1 MAARPLHKMGTLAR
15 LTGLSPILLR
25 AWERRYDLL
34 RPERTAGGHRLYTED
49 DLRLL
54 RRVQELLGQGRS
66 IGEVAALG
74 REALLRDASP
84 PVRTRAPDVAAGAV
98 GWREDLVQ
106 AAVEIDARAADRALD
121 EAFAALSPDR
131 ALVDVV
137 EPALRE
143 VGALWAA
150 GRCSVAGE
158 HLVSSAVTGRL
169 LRLLEA
175 ASAQANG
182 GPAAVCAC
190 FPDELH
196 ALGALNVAYWLAR
209 RGHRV
214 TWLGAA
220 LPFEDLDRACE
231 RVGPEAVF
239 LSVSRA
245 ALLEA
250 HTPGLVALVRR
261 RREVRFHVGGAA
273 SPEANGALAAV
284 DVSVVPVRSFGE
296 LTPQLFASAPKR
308 RGRR

>member
-34 RPERTAGGHRLYTED
+34 RPERTAGGHRLYTDD

-74 REALLRDASP
+74 REALLSASP
-84 PVRTRAPDVAAGAV
+84 PARTRAPEDAAGAV

-106 AAVEIDARAADRALD
+106 AAVEIDARGAERALD
-121 EAFAALSPDR
+121 EAFAVLSPDR
-131 ALVDVV
+131 ALVDIV

-143 VGALWAA
+143 VGALWAV

-158 HLVSSAVTGRL
+158 HLVSNAVTGRL

-175 ASAQANG
+175 ASALQTT
-182 GPAAVCAC
+182 GPLAICAC
-190 FPDELH
+190 FPDEQH
-196 ALGALNVAYWLAR
+196 ALGALTVAYWLAR

-231 RVGPEAVF
+231 RIGPEAAY
-239 LSVSRA
+239 LSVSRP

-250 HTPGLVALVRR
+250 HTPGLVALARR
-261 RREVRFHVGGAA
+261 RREVRFCVGGTA
-273 SPEANGALAAV
+273 SAEANGALTAA
-284 DVSVVPVRSFGE
+284 DVALIQARSFGE
-296 LTPQLFASAPKR
+296 LTPDALAPAPR
-308 RGRR
+308 RRNRR